1 MPEVIDL
8 DILLPP
14 QLALRVVQPP
24 AELPADMAAVIVGK
38 PGPAGGSTYIH
49 TQAIAAA
56 VWTVAH
62 NLGRR
67 PSVTV
72 TDHLGNVVV
81 PDVRYLDNDLVQVTH
96 GTSITGYAY
105 CN

>member
-1 MPEVIDL
+1 MSEPIELEVLLPEV
-8 DILLPP
+8 
-14 QLALRVVQPP
+14 LRLRMVQPP
-24 AELPADMAAVIVGK
+24 AELPADIAVALVGK
-38 PGPAGGSTYIH
+38 PGPAGGATYTHSQTIPA
-49 TQAIAAA
+49 AI
-56 VWTVAH
+56 WTVAH
-62 NLGRR
+62 NLGRK

-96 GTSITGYAY
+96 GVSLTGYVY